1 MIIPNSPTSSTEFQ
15 KVYVY
20 YITVWLH
27 ISIHY
32 FIPIGLDISDSFMFM
47 SFCIPLENGFVY
59 KSFDGTI
66 KAII

>member
-1 MIIPNSPTSSTEFQ
+1 M
-15 KVYVY
+15 YVY